1 MTAGLWNWGHGDLR
15 DRTLAAIAKEKG
27 LTLIHTDKAL
37 KNFTGFPQRWFRNVA
52 E

>member
-1 MTAGLWNWGHGDLR
+1 V

-27 LTLIHTDKAL
+27 LTLIHTDKVL
-37 KNFTGFPQRWFRNVA
+37 KSMTGFPQKWFRNVA